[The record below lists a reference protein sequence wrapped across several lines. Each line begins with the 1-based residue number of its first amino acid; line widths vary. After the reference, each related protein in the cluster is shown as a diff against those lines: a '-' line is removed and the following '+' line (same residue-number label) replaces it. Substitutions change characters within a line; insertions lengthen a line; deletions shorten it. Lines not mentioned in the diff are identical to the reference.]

1 MDTSAA
7 LDECLGRLAAG
18 DLAARDRVVELCA
31 GRLRALAHRMLGG
44 FPAVRGEVDTDDVFQ
59 NAALRLH
66 RALGDLAARGEA
78 PRSILALAATQVR
91 RELLDLARRCR
102 GPESHAANRGT
113 NALPGRSD
121 RLLVEEAAGAPEPL
135 ERWEEFHLAIAALPA
150 DEREVVHLAWYLGA
164 DQRTIAGLVGCSTR
178 TVKSRWRSARVRIAT
193 ALGDG
198 PPPAP

>member
-18 DLAARDRVVELCA
+18 DLSARDRIVEVCA
-31 GRLRALAHRMLGG
+31 GRLRAIARRMLGG

-66 RALGDLAARGEA
+66 RALGDLAVAGDT
-78 PRSILALAATQVR
+78 PRSILGLAATQVR

-102 GPESHAANRGT
+102 GPESRAANQGT
-113 NALPGRSD
+113 NALPGRSG
-121 RLLVEEAAGAPEPL
+121 RLFVEDAAGVPEPL
-135 ERWEEFHLAIAALPA
+135 ERWQDFHLAIAGLPS

-164 DQRTIAGLVGCSTR
+164 DQRTIASVLGCSTR
-178 TVKSRWRSARVRIAT
+178 TVKNRWRSARGLIAA
-193 ALGDG
+193 ALDG
-198 PPPAP
+198 RPPD